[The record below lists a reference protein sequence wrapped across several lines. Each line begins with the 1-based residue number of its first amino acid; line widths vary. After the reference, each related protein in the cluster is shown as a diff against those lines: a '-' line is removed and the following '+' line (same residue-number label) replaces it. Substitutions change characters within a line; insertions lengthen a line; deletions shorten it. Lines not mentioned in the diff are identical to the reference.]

1 MHPLERMATI
11 PEAVRICRALAYL
24 HAGSEANV
32 IMNFKSRVQS
42 AVDQRTVEP
51 ATVDEQSQ
59 RQVAEG
65 KQASVAI
72 RTFGQFSDSIVENVN
87 VWLDVYDRNLNI
99 VVWNKVAEEISG
111 YSREE
116 VVGHG
121 RIWGWSYPDEE
132 YRNAI
137 MTKSA
142 SLAEKNETLE
152 YFETRMRCKN
162 GETKIMSWNSRSLV
176 DENSTV
182 YGAITFGYDIT
193 DRKRAEEALRK
204 AHDEISALYNVASV
218 ASASL
223 DLDTILER
231 SLERVLA
238 TMKSDKGAVHL
249 LDEAE
254 KTLCLAAQQ
263 GIPLDIA
270 AQINPVTP
278 GSGLVGWVFDHSK
291 PLMTPNLLVDP
302 RAPQAVRAS
311 AFHTYIGVPMR
322 AKGKVLG
329 VFSVFGEAGHEFR
342 VEEMTLL
349 AAIADQVGVAVEHAR
364 LYQQAEQLAVM
375 EERERLARDLHDSVT
390 QSLYSLTL
398 FAEAG
403 RRSAKAGDLERVESY
418 LARLGDTAQDAL
430 KEMRLLVY
438 ELRPPALEREGLVG
452 AVQRRL
458 GAVER
463 RAGVKAHLLAD
474 DMIRLPA
481 CVEEGLYRI
490 AQEALNNSLKHAVAT
505 SVTVCIRVSDEH
517 VELEVVDNG
526 IGFNPDTTDN
536 GGGMGLANMRERAK
550 MLGGALR
557 VVSAPG
563 EGTKVSVSVKVR

>member
-1 MHPLERMATI
+1 M
-11 PEAVRICRALAYL
+11 
-24 HAGSEANV
+24 NV
-32 IMNFKSRVQS
+32 ESGTQS
-42 AVDQRTVEP
+42 AADQCTAGL
-51 ATVDEQSQ
+51 ATANEQSL
-59 RQVAEG
+59 RKVAER
-65 KQASVAI
+65 KRTSMAI

-87 VWLDVYDRNLNI
+87 VWLNVYDAKLNI
-99 VVWNKVAEEISG
+99 VVWNKVAEETSG

-116 VVGHG
+116 VVGHSK
-121 RIWGWSYPDEE
+121 IWEWSYPDEE

-137 MTKSA
+137 IAKSA
-142 SLAEKNETLE
+142 ALVEKDETLE

-162 GETKIMSWNSRSLV
+162 GETKTMLWNTRSLV
-176 DENSTV
+176 DEKGTV

-204 AHDEISALYNVASV
+204 AHNEISALYNVASV

-231 SLERVLA
+231 SLDRVLA
-238 TMKSDKGAVHL
+238 TMKSDKGVIHL

-254 KTLCLAAQQ
+254 KTLRLAAQQ
-263 GIPLDIA
+263 GMPPDII
-270 AQINPVTP
+270 AQIDPVTP
-278 GSGLVGWVFDHSK
+278 GSGLVGWVFDHGK
-291 PLMTPNLLVDP
+291 PLMTPNLTLDP
-302 RAPQAVRAS
+302 RAPQAVRTNGL
-311 AFHTYIGVPMR
+311 HTYVGVPMR

-329 VFSVFGEAGHEFR
+329 VFSVFGEAGHQFC

-349 AAIADQVGVAVEHAR
+349 ASIADQVGVAVEHTR
-364 LYQQAEQLAVM
+364 LHQQAEQLAVM

-403 RRSAKAGDLERVESY
+403 RRLIRAGDLERAEGY
-418 LARLGDTAQDAL
+418 LARLGETAQDAL

-452 AVQRRL
+452 AIQRRL

-463 RAGVKAHLLAD
+463 RTGVKAHLLVD
-474 DMIRLPA
+474 DMIELPA
-481 CVEEGLYRI
+481 SVEEGLYHI
-490 AQEALNNSLKHAVAT
+490 AQEALNNALKHAAAT
-505 SVTVCIRVSDEH
+505 SVTVRIRVVDKH
-517 VELEVVDNG
+517 VELEVVDDG
-526 IGFNPDTTDN
+526 IGFDSATAGN
-536 GGGMGLANMRERAK
+536 GGGMGLVNMLERAEK
-550 MLGGALR
+550 LGGALR

-563 EGTKVSVSVKVR
+563 QGTKVSVSMKVRQGSQELRSS